1 MQTLVPDVEPMSLH
15 DQVVRLIGQ
24 RWTNSVRCS
33 LETHSGSATTGWPRS
48 TRSAPDLVGWA
59 QNTGRNTPLWIAAV
73 ETEDTITEEKA
84 CNQWQNFSAM
94 RVPFILIVP
103 RGYKTLARFYATR
116 TGVSI
121 ASIYEYTLSENE
133 LELT

>member
-1 MQTLVPDVEPMSLH
+1 MQTLVPDVETLSLH
-15 DQVVRLIGQ
+15 DQVVRLLGQ

-33 LETHSGSATTGWPRS
+33 LETNPGSETTGWPRS
-48 TRSAPDLVGWA
+48 TRSVPDLVGWA
-59 QNTGRNTPLWIAAV
+59 QNTGCDTPLWIAEV

-84 CNQWQNFSAM
+84 WNQWQDFSAM
-94 RVPFILIVP
+94 RVPLILIVP
-103 RGYKTLARFYATR
+103 RGYKALARFYATR

-121 ASIYEYTLSENE
+121 ASIYEYALSENE